1 MKEHQNMEW
10 KESWRDE
17 YLKWICAF
25 ANAEGGMLVIGKNDA
40 GVTVGVPNAR
50 KLLKDLPNKIRDVL
64 GLIVP
69 VNLRREQGK
78 EFIEIVVQAAPYPV
92 SYKGEYYVRSG
103 STRQELKG
111 ASLDQFL
118 LAKQGR
124 HWDAVPVPN
133 VSVSD
138 LDTESIK
145 RFRRLALRSG
155 RLNDAL
161 IDEPDAALV
170 EKLKL
175 TEGTYLKRAA
185 VLLFHADPTVFVT
198 GAFVKIGFFRSQS
211 HLIYH
216 DEVEGDLFNQ
226 AHQTLDLLYTKYLK
240 AVIHYEGIQRLE
252 RFPVPRPA
260 LREAVLNA
268 LVHRVYAV
276 SAPVQIRI
284 YDDRLTVWNP
294 ALLPQG
300 WTVEKLRGEHASIP
314 FNPDIANAFFR
325 AGEIES
331 WGRGIHQIFQS
342 CIDAGSP
349 EPRLHYEPNEL
360 LLEFPFAEDY
370 LRGLN
375 LEQTNEEDMKVS
387 AKTSVETPETSE
399 ETPETSVKTSVESPE
414 TSVETPGTSVKTSDV
429 LLKLLQQNPKMT
441 LAEAATH
448 IDRTVRS
455 VERASAKLVKAR
467 KLRHVGPKKGGHWEV
482 IQ

>member
-25 ANAEGGMLVIGKNDA
+25 ANAEGGLLVIGKNDA
-40 GVTVGVPNAR
+40 GKTVGVPNAR
-50 KLLKDLPNKIRDVL
+50 KLLNDLPNKIRDVL

-69 VNLRREQGK
+69 VNLRRKDGK
-78 EFIEIVVQAAPYPV
+78 EFIEIVVQAAPYPI
-92 SYKGEYYVRSG
+92 SYKGEYHIRSG

-118 LAKQGR
+118 LGKQGR

-133 VSVSD
+133 VSVAELNPAS
-138 LDTESIK
+138 LN
-145 RFRRLALRSG
+145 RFRSLALRSG
-155 RLNDAL
+155 RLDEAL
-161 IDEPDAALV
+161 IGEPDEALV

-175 TEGTYLKRAA
+175 NEGTYLKRAA
-185 VLLFHADPTVFVT
+185 VLLFHADPTVFVS

-211 HLIYH
+211 DLLYH
-216 DEVEGDLFNQ
+216 DEVVGDLFGQ
-226 AHQTLDLLYTKYLK
+226 VHQTLDLLHTKYLK
-240 AVIHYEGIQRLE
+240 ALIHYEGIQRIE

-276 SAPVQIRI
+276 PAPVQIRI
-284 YDDRLTVWNP
+284 YKDRLSIWNP

-342 CIDAGSP
+342 CLDAGGP

-360 LLEFPFAEDY
+360 LLEFPFSEDY
-370 LRGLN
+370 LRELDLG
-375 LEQTNEEDMKVS
+375 QTHDGDK
-387 AKTSVETPETSE
+387 K
-399 ETPETSVKTSVESPE
+399 TSVKTSVK
-414 TSVETPGTSVKTSDV
+414 TPDA
-429 LLKLLQQNPKMT
+429 LLKLLEQNPEMT
-441 LAEAATH
+441 LAEAAAK
-448 IDRTVRS
+448 IGRTVRT
-455 VERASAKLVKAR
+455 VEMASAKLVKAG
-467 KLRHVGPKKGGHWEV
+467 KLRYVGPQKGGHWEV
-482 IQ
+482 IL

>member
-25 ANAEGGMLVIGKNDA
+25 ANAEGGLLVIGKNDA
-40 GVTVGVPNAR
+40 GKTVGVPNAR

-69 VNLRREQGK
+69 VNLRRK
-78 EFIEIVVQAAPYPV
+78 DDREFIEIVVQASPYPV
-92 SYKGEYYVRSG
+92 SYKGEYHIRSG

-118 LAKQGR
+118 LGKQGR

-133 VSVSD
+133 VSVAELNTAS
-138 LDTESIK
+138 LN
-145 RFRRLALRSG
+145 RFRSLALRSG
-155 RLNDAL
+155 RLDEAL
-161 IDEPDAALV
+161 LDEPDAALV

-185 VLLFHADPTVFVT
+185 VLLFHADPTVFVS

-211 HLIYH
+211 DLLYH
-216 DEVEGDLFNQ
+216 DEVAGDLFGQ
-226 AHQTLDLLYTKYLK
+226 VHQTLDLLYTKYLK
-240 AVIHYEGIQRLE
+240 AVIHYERIQRVE

-276 SAPVQIRI
+276 PAPVQIRI
-284 YDDRLTVWNP
+284 YEDRLSIWNP

-342 CIDAGSP
+342 CLDAGSP
-349 EPRLHYEPNEL
+349 EPRLHYEPN
-360 LLEFPFAEDY
+360 
-370 LRGLN
+370 
-375 LEQTNEEDMKVS
+375 
-387 AKTSVETPETSE
+387 
-399 ETPETSVKTSVESPE
+399 
-414 TSVETPGTSVKTSDV
+414 
-429 LLKLLQQNPKMT
+429 
-441 LAEAATH
+441 
-448 IDRTVRS
+448 
-455 VERASAKLVKAR
+455 
-467 KLRHVGPKKGGHWEV
+467 
-482 IQ
+482 

>member
-1 MKEHQNMEW
+1 MKEHQNLEW

-25 ANAEGGMLVIGKNDA
+25 ANAEGGLLVIGKTDA
-40 GVTVGVPNAR
+40 GETVGAPNAR

-69 VNLRREQGK
+69 VNLRLEGGK
-78 EFIEIVVQAAPYPV
+78 EFVEIVVQAAPYPV
-92 SYKGEYYVRSG
+92 SYRGEYYIRSG
-103 STRQELKG
+103 STCQELKG
-111 ASLDQFL
+111 ATLDQFL

-133 VSVSD
+133 VSVSE
-138 LDTESIK
+138 LDTANLK
-145 RFRRLALRSG
+145 HFRRRALHSG
-155 RLNDAL
+155 RLNESFL
-161 IDEPDAALV
+161 DEPDAALI

-175 TEGTYLKRAA
+175 TEGKYLKRAA
-185 VLLFHADPTVFVT
+185 VLLFHADPTAFVT

-211 HLIYH
+211 DLIYH

-226 AHQTLDLLYTKYLK
+226 VHQTLDLLYTKYLK
-240 AVIHYEGIQRLE
+240 AVIHYEGIQRVE

-276 SAPVQIRI
+276 PAPVQIRI
-284 YDDRLTVWNP
+284 YDDRLTIWNP

-342 CIDAGSP
+342 CLDAGSP
-349 EPRLHYEPNEL
+349 QPRLHYEPNEL
-360 LLEFPFAEDY
+360 LLEFPFAVDY

-375 LEQTNEEDMKVS
+375 LDQTNEGDMKVS
-387 AKTSVETPETSE
+387 AETSVETPETSV
-399 ETPETSVKTSVESPE
+399 ETSVESPETSVESPE
-414 TSVETPGTSVKTSDV
+414 TSVETPETSVKTSDV
-429 LLKLLQQNPKMT
+429 LLKLLQQNPEMT
-441 LAEAATH
+441 LAEVADH
-448 IDRTVRS
+448 IGRTVRA
-455 VERASAKLVKAR
+455 VEMASAKLVKAG
-467 KLRHVGPKKGGHWEV
+467 KLRYVGPKKGGHWEV